1 MRRVE
6 SWYLAYAL
14 LGLSAAGLI
23 PILLPLVEARNG
35 TAAQV
40 GLVMAAFSL
49 GGLTAPVWGGL
60 ADRFRLHRWLLV
72 GGLAGTAAGA
82 ALLAPAASFP
92 LRTALALLSGTGLAA
107 ASTVANLFVV
117 EAHPG
122 AEWDARIGWL
132 ETFYGGG
139 QVVGLLLAGIFGP
152 GSPADGLRLAGAA
165 SLVAVLPAALGTRG
179 ISASLVSPRRLAPS
193 PGARRAGWPCLSP
206 RHLSHR
212 PSLDGLRAFLAPA
225 HAPFGLFLLAWL
237 VSFAG
242 AAAFFSFYPV
252 LMQRLYGLS
261 PSRSSAGYAVA
272 AALGLALYAPAGAWS
287 ARRGPLAV
295 LRDALG
301 LRIAAFLAL
310 GALAISAPAGRGW
323 LALAC
328 TVLVVLA
335 WSLLSV
341 SSTAIVA
348 SLSPGNEGEGMG
360 LFNAV
365 TALSG
370 VIGAALGGWA
380 AGLWGDGAVPVV
392 GLAGVAGGLL
402 LMAARRSGLAAAPQ
416 GRVEVSR

>member
-23 PILLPLVEARNG
+23 PILLPLLEARGG

-49 GGLTAPVWGGL
+49 GGLSAPLWGGL
-60 ADRFRLHRWLLV
+60 ADRFRLHRWLLA
-72 GGLAGTAAGA
+72 GGLMGTAAGA

-92 LRTALALLSGTGLAA
+92 LRTSLAFLTGTGLAA

-122 AEWDARIGWL
+122 DEWDARIGWL
-132 ETFYGGG
+132 QTFYGGG

-152 GSPADGLRLAGAA
+152 ESPAGGLRLAGAA
-165 SLVAVLPAALGTRG
+165 SLAAVLPALLGTRR
-179 ISASLVSPRRLAPS
+179 ISASLAAPRSPVL
-193 PGARRAGWPCLSP
+193 GARRAEWPCLSP
-206 RHLSHR
+206 QHLRHR
-212 PSLDGLRAFLAPA
+212 PSLEGLRAFLAPA
-225 HAPFGLFLLAWL
+225 HASLGLFLLAWL

-287 ARRGPLAV
+287 VSRGPLRV

-310 GALAISAPAGRGW
+310 AALAAAALAGRGW

-328 TVLVVLA
+328 MVLVVLA

-348 SLSPGNEGEGMG
+348 SLSHGNEGEGMG

-370 VIGAALGGWA
+370 VVGAVLGGWA
-380 AGLWGDGAVPVV
+380 AGLWGYGAIPVV
-392 GLAGVAGGLL
+392 GLVGVAAGLL
-402 LMAARRSGLAAAPQ
+402 LVAATRSDLAAAAE
-416 GRVEVSR
+416 GRMEVHR